1 MTKQDTSYR
10 TSISVPIEIHE
21 LILEAKPPGVKYA
34 TFLHQMM
41 GAILQDG
48 EFIDQ
53 IYKAMYGMEKRD
65 IFSVVE
71 ISIRKAIEDYNS
83 KK

>member
-1 MTKQDTSYR
+1 MTKKDTSYR
-10 TSISVPIEIHE
+10 TSISVPIDIHE
-21 LILEAKPPGVKYA
+21 LILEAKPLGVGYS
-34 TFLHQMM
+34 TFLHKMM

-48 EFIDQ
+48 DFIDQ
-53 IYKAMYGMEKRD
+53 LYKAMHGMERRD

-71 ISIRKAIEDYNS
+71 ISLRRAIEDINS